1 MKEQFK
7 SIQIL
12 HYALLGGCLMI
23 GFLLMALGPDQT
35 DMGNDLMMPMV
46 IGLMTLS
53 CIYFSSFIYNSRLK
67 EVKNLGDLDEKLDH
81 YRTNSI
87 IRWALLEGPALCCI
101 VMMFLFGN
109 YLFLIFYGFAVVALF
124 LARPSV
130 EGFIKDFK
138 LTSQEAGELRSAM
151 R

>member
-1 MKEQFK
+1 MKEEFK
-7 SIQIL
+7 GIQTL
-12 HYALLGGCLMI
+12 HAALLGGCLMI
-23 GFLLMALGPDQT
+23 GLLLMIMGPDQSA
-35 DMGNDLMMPMV
+35 MGNDLMLPLF

-53 CIYFSSFIYNSRLK
+53 CIYFSTFIYNSRLK
-67 EVKNLGDLDEKLDH
+67 EVENLEGLDEKIFH

-101 VMMFLFGN
+101 LMMFMFGN